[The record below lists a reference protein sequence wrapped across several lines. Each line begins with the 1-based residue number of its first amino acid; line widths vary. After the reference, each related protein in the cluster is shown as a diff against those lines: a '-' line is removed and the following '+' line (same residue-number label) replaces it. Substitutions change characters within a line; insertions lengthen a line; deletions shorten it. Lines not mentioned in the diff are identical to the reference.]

1 MSLIALLEETDFL
14 TLASFSSTKNR
25 ALKNVKV
32 YYRLEFTKKGIKG
45 VRAALHL
52 LDPTILDY
60 PEMEHTTV
68 GGTDLHAGGVRIK
81 AEAESSVQIVPALYR
96 QWDVHHP

>member
-32 YYRLEFTKKGIKG
+32 YYRLEFTKKSIKG
-45 VRAALHL
+45 NSAKIGNADSSHL
-52 LDPTILDY
+52 IQMLILNFDSTSI
-60 PEMEHTTV
+60 PRP
-68 GGTDLHAGGVRIK
+68 LCSLR
-81 AEAESSVQIVPALYR
+81 
-96 QWDVHHP
+96 